1 MDKQKILKTKSS
13 IVYIFR
19 NKTTGDFVDENFD
32 LTTDISE
39 AVGYYEY
46 NKALDYIKEFD
57 EPEDWYIVT
66 KITNTIVVGEPVEVK
81 RFI

>member
-81 RFI
+81 QFI

>member
-66 KITNTIVVGEPVEVK
+66 KITNTIIVGEPVEVK
-81 RFI
+81 QFI